1 METSVKNEGE
11 YLQVCNDLKKQYD
24 NIRKEYEEKLKRKD
38 EKIKY
43 LREKYDKDILVKQ
56 KRISMLNQKVKSTTT
71 EMHFYKNCYD
81 ESLRF
86 MNKFFLFFNK
96 SLPDTH
102 SILFTDNK
110 DTNFINFQV
119 DLEDEVRGI
128 RVKIDDFTN
137 CYSEI
142 PKLRTWFESII

>member
-1 METSVKNEGE
+1 M
-11 YLQVCNDLKKQYD
+11 
-24 NIRKEYEEKLKRKD
+24 KRKD
-38 EKIKY
+38 EKIKF

>member
-1 METSVKNEGE
+1 
-11 YLQVCNDLKKQYD
+11 
-24 NIRKEYEEKLKRKD
+24 
-38 EKIKY
+38 
-43 LREKYDKDILVKQ
+43 
-56 KRISMLNQKVKSTTT
+56 
-71 EMHFYKNCYD
+71 
-81 ESLRF
+81 
-86 MNKFFLFFNK
+86 MNKFFLFLNK

-137 CYSEI
+137 FYSEI